1 VTSNK
6 DRKKPR
12 SLPPIE
18 FVDVERLALDDQN
31 PRLPEALQGASE
43 QELLQYLFET
53 GVLSELAVSMT
64 ANGYFVNEPLVAL
77 KELSHGKHVV
87 IEGNRRLATVKVML
101 GDADASGE
109 GLRFDDDLQPTSE
122 RQEELRA
129 LPVYLVDSRDDV
141 RGFLGF
147 RHIGGLKEWGPEA
160 KARYIVQQVDRVIQE
175 GAEDP
180 YKVISREVGVAI
192 QTVRNSYLAL
202 RLLRYGREEFG
213 IPTDHLQ
220 TDRFGVWVR
229 TMSSKD
235 VLGYVGL
242 QLPRKVSDIESSFA
256 AVSESRL
263 REVLSDLTPSEG
275 EKKALLADSRDVTKY
290 GQVLASEK
298 ARSILRRT
306 RSLAIAKDVIEQAA
320 IPSRIRRLAELCTS
334 ITDEV
339 GRSELG
345 DDAVSAA
352 EDLVSQAR
360 TLRAAVAERMRDD
373 ND

>member
-1 VTSNK
+1 MTAIKN
-6 DRKKPR
+6 RPKPR

-31 PRLPEALQGASE
+31 PRLPEALHSASE
-43 QELLQYLFET
+43 QELLQHLFET

-77 KELSHGKHVV
+77 KKLSRGKHVV

-101 GDADASGE
+101 ADADAAFE
-109 GLRFDDDLQPTSE
+109 GLRFDDDLEPSNE
-122 RQEELRA
+122 RLEELRS

-160 KARYIVQQVDRVIQE
+160 KARYIAQQVDRVFRE
-175 GAEDP
+175 GADDP
-180 YKVISREVGVAI
+180 YKVVSREVGVAI

-213 IPTDHLQ
+213 IPTDHVQ

-229 TMSSKD
+229 IMSSKD

-242 QLPRKVSDIESSFA
+242 QLPRRVSEIESSFA
-256 AVSESRL
+256 AVDESRL
-263 REVLSDLTPSEG
+263 REVLSDLTPSAG
-275 EKKALLADSRDVTKY
+275 ERKALLADSRDVTKY

-298 ARSILRRT
+298 AHSILRRT
-306 RSLAIAKDVIEQAA
+306 LSLAIAKDVIEQAA
-320 IPSRIRRLAELCTS
+320 IPSRIRRLAELCTA

-339 GRSELG
+339 GRSELR

-360 TLRAAVAERMRDD
+360 TLRAAVAERVRDD
-373 ND
+373 DD